1 MKNTK
6 TLIEALGWIISFVAF
21 IAHFATTEN
30 KEEGCLFWIVII
42 LLNIWRVLYDNII
55 KDDNQ

>member
-30 KEEGCLFWIVII
+30 KEEDCLFWIVII
-42 LLNIWRVLYDNII
+42 LLNIWRVLYQNII
-55 KDDNQ
+55 K